1 MYCQFSANVL
11 QKPPMLPIHC
21 IDLLYFIA
29 HLCNQALSAATI
41 TGYVSAL
48 SSLHKMNNLADP
60 AATAIVQKT
69 LQGVRKSGTGGDIRL
84 PITPRLLSLMYERAS
99 MALGNN
105 YDVLLVRAVILTAFH
120 GFFRLGE
127 LVVKGDAH
135 KVVQLSGVRYTEG
148 GAELTLPSSKTTSG
162 PVKVSVA
169 CEASAPC
176 PVAAIKAFVQVRG
189 RMPGPL
195 FAHPDG
201 SAYLHNQFHT
211 RLVAVLS
218 VCGLDPGFYKGHSFR
233 IGAASEAARR
243 GYSDAQIRLMGRWK
257 SDAFRVYIRAPFSLC

>member
-1 MYCQFSANVL
+1 
-11 QKPPMLPIHC
+11 
-21 IDLLYFIA
+21 
-29 HLCNQALSAATI
+29 
-41 TGYVSAL
+41 
-48 SSLHKMNNLADP
+48 
-60 AATAIVQKT
+60 
-69 LQGVRKSGTGGDIRL
+69 
-84 PITPRLLSLMYERAS
+84 MYERAP

-105 YDVLLVRAVILTAFH
+105 YDVLLMHVVILTAFH

-127 LVVKGDAH
+127 LVFKGDAH
-135 KVVQLSGVRYTEG
+135 KVVQLSGVSYTEG
-148 GAELTLPSSKTTSG
+148 RVELTLPSSKTSG
-162 PVKVSVA
+162 PVRVSVA

-189 RMPGPL
+189 GMPGPL

-201 SAYLHNQFHT
+201 SAYLHTQFHT

-218 VCGLDPGFYKGHSFR
+218 LCRLDPGFYKGHSFR
-233 IGAASEAARR
+233 IGAASEAVRR